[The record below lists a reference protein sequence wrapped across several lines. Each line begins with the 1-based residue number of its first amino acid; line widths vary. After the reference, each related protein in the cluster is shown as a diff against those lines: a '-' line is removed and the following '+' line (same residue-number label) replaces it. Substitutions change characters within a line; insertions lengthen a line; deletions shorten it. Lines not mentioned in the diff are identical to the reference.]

1 VKREIVE
8 ARPADGQV
16 NKAETDTQ
24 VDESAPELTATR
36 IKENQESTSLS
47 SSPEAIVQEKSR
59 KRRIRWLCMG

>member
-1 VKREIVE
+1 MKREIVE